1 MPAQALDAFI
11 TVVDKGWCWKVGF
24 LPMIQ
29 VKGRDEV
36 IPSSPAISLL
46 NLFQRNG
53 IPIETIC
60 GGRAQCGRCLIRIL
74 KGTEMMN
81 KKNQIEI
88 ARLAALNAG
97 QDMRLACQSYTRG
110 DIEIEIMNPGT
121 SG

>member
-1 MPAQALDAFI
+1 
-11 TVVDKGWCWKVGF
+11 
-24 LPMIQ
+24 MIQ

-46 NLFQRNG
+46 NHLQRNG

-88 ARLAALNAG
+88 ARLAALDAG

-121 SG
+121 SGSPRLYG